1 MVEFLRSQLRNASTL
16 CRLWLN
22 CLATRRCCVVD
33 VRWIY
38 QWLDGRQ
45 RGARFSLF
53 RPSRWRPINLR
64 SNSRGGT
71 RKEKRK
77 NQEKS
82 CQMALHR
89 TMVCGS
95 MLLLLVAAATPAVWA
110 RSKWPLQSVDTPKLS
125 QLDPSGGWKQ
135 PIDGQVSAENQ
146 DHPLRH
152 RRGSVEHGRR
162 WKRVD
167 NGQPSAASNHR
178 DQHDPVAQSAHHGH
192 GIHVAGWRWDEIGI
206 YLPFTLVLVV
216 RFWSGI
222 IVGLRF
228 LEQPDGEGWLS
239 NMVDL
244 KDGNIRLNQS
254 LSQLVWLLSLL
265 DGPKGS

>member
-1 MVEFLRSQLRNASTL
+1 
-16 CRLWLN
+16 
-22 CLATRRCCVVD
+22 
-33 VRWIY
+33 
-38 QWLDGRQ
+38 
-45 RGARFSLF
+45 
-53 RPSRWRPINLR
+53 
-64 SNSRGGT
+64 
-71 RKEKRK
+71 
-77 NQEKS
+77 
-82 CQMALHR
+82 MALHR

-206 YLPFTLVLVV
+206 YITFTLFIVVAGLAKVGQCPFFHASLFAFLSPKFPPVDSRWFVLQFG
-216 RFWSGI
+216 FWVYSDPPQ
-222 IVGLRF
+222 RSYAN
-228 LEQPDGEGWLS
+228 E
-239 NMVDL
+239 L
-244 KDGNIRLNQS
+244 KQLN
-254 LSQLVWLLSLL
+254 
-265 DGPKGS
+265 